1 MTPENI
7 DEFILGK
14 SNNTK
19 ATNISDYFMEF
30 NETLSVFHQHLFYYS
45 DYVSIYN
52 SVVEVFDKSQLH
64 VVDGDNLVR
73 YNCIHQTFGLYC

>member
-1 MTPENI
+1 MVSPENI

-14 SNNTK
+14 TNYTS

-30 NETLSVFHQHLFYYS
+30 NETLSVFHEHLFYYS
-45 DYVSIYN
+45 DYVSIYK
-52 SVVEVFDKSQLH
+52 SVVKVFNKSQLH

-73 YNCIHQTFGLYC
+73 